1 MKKNIYLA
9 GFMGTG
15 KSTVGKE
22 LARLLGR
29 KFIDMDSVLEKRL
42 GMKIPE
48 IFEKHGE
55 DYFRKEE
62 KKLAMELAGT
72 HNKVIAT
79 GGGSIL
85 DLEVREAFRS
95 SGLIIGLEAQENEL
109 VNRLSRTGKRPLVKD
124 RKTIPRRVKEL
135 LEEREPVYKQ
145 ITIRVNTTNL
155 TPKEAASK
163 IVDLLKTRQRIL
175 DQLQSQ
181 YITLS

>member
-1 MKKNIYLA
+1 MRKNIYLA

-22 LARLLGR
+22 LARLMGR
-29 KFIDMDSVLEKRL
+29 KFIDMDQVLERRL
-42 GMKIPE
+42 GMKISE

-55 DYFRKEE
+55 EFFRDEE
-62 KKLAMELAGT
+62 KKLALEIA
-72 HNKVIAT
+72 HSYNKVVAT
-79 GGGSIL
+79 GGGTIL

-95 SGLIIGLEAQENEL
+95 TGLIIGLEAGQEEL
-109 VNRLSRTGKRPLVKD
+109 VSRLARKNHRPLVTGK
-124 RKTIPRRVKEL
+124 KPVARRVKEL
-135 LEEREPVYKQ
+135 LDEREPVYKQ

-155 TPKEAASK
+155 TPNEAARK